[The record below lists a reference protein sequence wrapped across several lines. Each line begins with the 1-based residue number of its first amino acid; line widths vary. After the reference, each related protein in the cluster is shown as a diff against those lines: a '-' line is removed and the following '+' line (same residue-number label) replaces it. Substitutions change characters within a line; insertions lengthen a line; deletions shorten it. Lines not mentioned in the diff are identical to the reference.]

1 MVADTSKLAR
11 SGSKGLSRVGFLV
24 AVAFGV
30 TITVSAA
37 PQAELWPRWEA
48 HDAAST
54 RTIDHT
60 DWGDFLAAHVVTGG
74 ADGVNRIAYRDVT
87 SSDRARL
94 QAYIARMESVPVSGL
109 NRGEQLAFWTNL
121 YNAVTVELILE
132 HYPISSIRDI
142 NISGPLYNRHPW
154 DAALVSVED
163 VALTLN
169 DIEHR
174 IMRPIWGDPRIHYAV
189 NCASIGCPNLQPEP
203 FTGATW
209 DAMYEAAAYEYVNHR
224 RGVDLSGRNPVLSS
238 IYDWYTEDFG
248 GDVAGVVDHLLEYAE
263 PGLAE
268 QLQAFADGGY
278 RGRVRYE
285 YDWAL
290 NEP

>member
-1 MVADTSKLAR
+1 MRRLGLIVAIAFCVAPLA
-11 SGSKGLSRVGFLV
+11 
-24 AVAFGV
+24 
-30 TITVSAA
+30 TAA

-48 HDAAST
+48 HDVASA
-54 RTIDHT
+54 REIDHS
-60 DWGDFLAAHVVTGG
+60 DWGTFLASYLETGHP
-74 ADGVNRIAYRDVT
+74 DGVNRIAYRDVT
-87 SSDRARL
+87 AGDRARL
-94 QAYIARMESVPVSGL
+94 QGYIARMESVPVSRL
-109 NRGEQLAFWTNL
+109 NRDEQMAFWTNL

-132 HYPISSIRDI
+132 HYPVSSIRDI

-154 DAALVSVED
+154 DAELVSVED

-203 FTGATW
+203 FTGTTW
-209 DAMYEAAAYEYVNHR
+209 DGMYEAAAYEFVNHPR
-224 RGVDLSGRNPVLSS
+224 AVDLSGRNPVLSS

-248 GDVAGVVDHLLEYAE
+248 GDIAGVVDHLLEYAE

-268 QLQAFADGGY
+268 GLRAFAERGY

>member
-1 MVADTSKLAR
+1 M
-11 SGSKGLSRVGFLV
+11 GFLV
-24 AVAFGV
+24 AIAFG
-30 TITVSAA
+30 ITAVVSAA

-48 HDAAST
+48 HDTTST
-54 RTIDHT
+54 RTIDHSE
-60 DWGDFLAAHVVTGG
+60 WGDFLAAYVVTGHP
-74 ADGVNRIAYRDVT
+74 DGVNRVAYRDVT

-94 QAYIARMESVPVSGL
+94 QGYIARMESVPVSGL
-109 NRGEQLAFWTNL
+109 NRDEQLAFWTNL

-132 HYPISSIRDI
+132 HSPVSSIRDI

-154 DAALVSVED
+154 EAELVTVEN

-203 FTGATW
+203 FTGANW
-209 DAMYEAAAYEYVNHR
+209 ERMYEAAAREYVNHR
-224 RGVDLSGRNPVLSS
+224 RGVDLSERNPVLSS

-248 GDVAGVVDHLLEYAE
+248 GDIAGVIDHLLEYAE
-263 PGLAE
+263 PELAE
-268 QLQAFADGGY
+268 GLRSFADGGY

-285 YDWAL
+285 YDWTL